1 MSSYSFSPGHDV
13 VGRYRITDAVG
24 VGSTAEIY
32 VAEDRTLHRTVML
45 KVLLPQLAAHE
56 DVRRTFR
63 DQIIRSA
70 TLSHPHLVRVF
81 DGGQES
87 GSIFV
92 VSEYMS
98 GGSLEDLLAAGRRLD
113 VGDTAK
119 LGSDVASALA
129 YLHAN
134 GIVHGSL
141 SPSTL
146 LIGDDGGVRLG
157 DVAMSGLRTMHPGP
171 TSLNDVRYLSP
182 EQAQGAP
189 GDAKSDV
196 YALALVLFEVATGE
210 APFDAVS
217 ADAMLRARMNTPLPI
232 RPELGTL
239 DMILAQAAVPDPLL
253 RLSADQFANRL
264 SSSVTDTSP
273 LVITP
278 VNRSMPLLAHYR
290 PSEPRTSIGFR
301 APSAEQI
308 AGTGHDESPATRFP
322 RPQPARHV
330 PPGAPAADAKA
341 RARASEPYPIVPPPR
356 RRRAALVIAA
366 IVLLAGVAGAAVWKA
381 GLLTQSHTVP
391 SLVGLTTSEAAS
403 QLSAEGLS
411 VRVAGHQRSATI
423 AAHEIISQSP
433 AAGSS
438 AKAGSEVTV
447 TVSDGA
453 TRSTLPS
460 VLGETCAAATAALAK
475 VSITATCPS
484 TADVVSSR
492 AAGLVAA
499 VIYHGF
505 SNPASVPAGAKVVL
519 ALSKGPAPTTTTA
532 PATTTTAPAT
542 TTTQP
547 TTTTTTKAFA
557 TTTVAGTGPRPVPN
571 VIGLDQ
577 QQTFAAFKKAVL
589 FFKTQ
594 GPGSS
599 SHTWTTVV
607 STLPAPGT
615 MVPYRSTIIVNVK

>member
-1 MSSYSFSPGHDV
+1 MSTYTFAPGHDV
-13 VGRYRITDAVG
+13 VGRYRITDTVG
-24 VGSTAEIY
+24 VGSTAEVY
-32 VAEDRTLHRTVML
+32 VAEDRTLHRTVIL
-45 KVLLPQLAAHE
+45 KVLLPQLAEHE

-70 TLSHPHLVRVF
+70 TLSHPHLARVF

-98 GGSLEDLLAAGRRLD
+98 GGSLEDVLAAGRRLD

-141 SPSTL
+141 SPSKL
-146 LIGDDGGVRLG
+146 LIGDDGGVRVS
-157 DVAMSGLRTMHPGP
+157 DVAMSGLRTMHPGHY
-171 TSLNDVRYLSP
+171 SINDVRYLSP

-196 YALALVLFEVATGE
+196 YALALILFEAATGE

-217 ADAMLRARMNTPLPI
+217 ADAMLRARINTPLPI

-253 RLSADQFANRL
+253 RLSAEQFANRL
-264 SSSVTDTSP
+264 TASVTDPSP
-273 LVITP
+273 LAITP
-278 VNRSMPLLAHYR
+278 VNRMMPLLAHYQ

-301 APSAEQI
+301 APSAKQI
-308 AGTGHDESPATRFP
+308 AGSDHDESPATRFP
-322 RPQPARHV
+322 RPQPARQV
-330 PPGAPAADAKA
+330 PPGVSAADARA
-341 RARASEPYPIVPPPR
+341 RARASEPYPIVPAPR
-356 RRRAALVIAA
+356 RRRAALVLAA
-366 IVLLAGVAGAAVWKA
+366 IVLIAAVAGAAVWKS

-391 SLVGLTTSEAAS
+391 SLVGLTTSQAAS
-403 QLSAEGLS
+403 QLSAEGLT
-411 VRVAGHQRSATI
+411 VRVAGHQRSTTI

-438 AKAGSEVTV
+438 AKAGAVVTV

-453 TRSTLPS
+453 ARVTLPT
-460 VLGETCAAATAALAK
+460 VVGETCAVATAALKKAG
-475 VSITATCPS
+475 ITATCPS
-484 TADVVSSR
+484 TAYVVSSR
-492 AAGLVAA
+492 AAGQVVS

-505 SNPASVPAGAKVVL
+505 SNPASVPPGATVVL
-519 ALSKGPAPTTTTA
+519 ALSKGPTPTTTSTTTSSTTTAPAPTTTTPTTTTA
-532 PATTTTAPAT
+532 P
-542 TTTQP
+542 
-547 TTTTTTKAFA
+547 A

-571 VIGLDQ
+571 VIGMDQ
-577 QQTFAAFKKAVL
+577 SQTFAAFKKAVL
-589 FFKTQ
+589 FFHTK
-594 GPGSS
+594 GPGSANG
-599 SHTWTTVV
+599 TWTKVV
-607 STLPAPGT
+607 STIPAPGT

>member
-1 MSSYSFSPGHDV
+1 MSTYTFSPGHDV
-13 VGRYRITDAVG
+13 VGRYRITDTVD
-24 VGSTAEIY
+24 VGSTAEVY
-32 VAEDRTLHRTVML
+32 VAEDRTLHRTVIL

-70 TLSHPHLVRVF
+70 TLSHPHLARVF

-98 GGSLEDLLAAGRRLD
+98 GGSLEDVLAAGRRLD

-141 SPSTL
+141 SPSKL
-146 LIGDDGGVRLG
+146 LIGDDGGVRVS
-157 DVAMSGLRTMHPGP
+157 DVAMSGLRTMHPGHY
-171 TSLNDVRYLSP
+171 SINDVRYLSP
-182 EQAQGAP
+182 EQAQGMP

-196 YALALVLFEVATGE
+196 YALALILFEVATGE

-217 ADAMLRARMNTPLPI
+217 ADAMLRARINTPLPI

-264 SSSVTDTSP
+264 TASVTDPSP
-273 LVITP
+273 LVIAP
-278 VNRSMPLLAHYR
+278 VNRSMPLLAHYQ

-308 AGTGHDESPATRFP
+308 AGSEYDELPSTRFP
-322 RPQPARHV
+322 RPQPARQSS
-330 PPGAPAADAKA
+330 PGASAADARA
-341 RARASEPYPIVPPPR
+341 RARASEPYPIVPAPR
-356 RRRAALVIAA
+356 RRRAALVLAA
-366 IVLLAGVAGAAVWKA
+366 IVLVAAVAGAAVWKS

-391 SLVGLTTSEAAS
+391 SLVGLTTSQAAS
-403 QLSAEGLS
+403 QLSAEGLT
-411 VRVAGHQRSATI
+411 VRVAKHERSGTI
-423 AAHEIISQSP
+423 AAHEIIAQSP

-438 AKAGSEVTV
+438 AKAGTTVTV

-453 TRSTLPS
+453 GRITVPA
-460 VLGETCAAATAALAK
+460 VAGETCAVATAALKK
-475 VSITATCPS
+475 VGIGATCPS
-484 TADVVSSR
+484 TAYVVSSR
-492 AAGLVAA
+492 GAGQVVSVL
-499 VIYHGF
+499 YHGF
-505 SNPASVPAGAKVVL
+505 SNPASVPPGATVVL
-519 ALSKGPAPTTTTA
+519 ALSKGPTPTTTTPTTTAPTPTTTTPAPTTTV
-532 PATTTTAPAT
+532 P
-542 TTTQP
+542 
-547 TTTTTTKAFA
+547 A

-571 VIGLDQ
+571 VIGMDQ
-577 QQTFAAFKKAVL
+577 SQTFAAFKKAVL
-589 FFKTQ
+589 FFRTK
-594 GPGSS
+594 GPGSANG
-599 SHTWTTVV
+599 TWTTVV
-607 STLPAPGT
+607 STIPAPGT

>member
-1 MSSYSFSPGHDV
+1 MSSYTFSPGHDV
-13 VGRYRITDAVG
+13 VGRYRITDTVG
-24 VGSTAEIY
+24 VGSTAEVY
-32 VAEDRTLHRTVML
+32 LAEDQTLHRTVIL

-70 TLSHPHLVRVF
+70 TLSHPHLARVF

-98 GGSLEDLLAAGRRLD
+98 GGSLEDVLASGRRLD

-119 LGSDVASALA
+119 LGGDVASALA

-134 GIVHGSL
+134 GLVHGSL
-141 SPSTL
+141 SPSKL
-146 LIGDDGGVRLG
+146 LIGDDGGVRIG
-157 DVAMSGLRTMHPGP
+157 DVAMAGLRTMHAGHA
-171 TSLNDVRYLSP
+171 SINDVRYLSP

-196 YALALVLFEVATGE
+196 YALALILFEVATGE

-217 ADAMLRARMNTPLPI
+217 AEAMLRARINTPLPI

-253 RLSADQFANRL
+253 RLSADQLANRL
-264 SSSVTDTSP
+264 SASVTDPSP

-278 VNRSMPLLAHYR
+278 ASRSKPLLAHYQ

-301 APSAEQI
+301 VPSAKQI
-308 AGTGHDESPATRFP
+308 VGAGYDEPPATRFP
-322 RPQPARHV
+322 RPQPARSV
-330 PPGAPAADAKA
+330 PPGSPAADARA

-356 RRRAALVIAA
+356 RRRATIAVAALVLVAA
-366 IVLLAGVAGAAVWKA
+366 AAGAAVWKS

-391 SLVGLTTSEAAS
+391 SLLGLTTSEAAS
-403 QLSAEGLS
+403 QLSGEGLS
-411 VRVAGHQRSATI
+411 IRVASHQRSATI

-438 AKAGSEVTV
+438 AKAGSVVTV
-447 TVSDGA
+447 TVSDGQA
-453 TRSTLPS
+453 RVTMPS
-460 VLGETCAAATAALAK
+460 VLGDTCATATAVLKKAG
-475 VSITATCPS
+475 VTATCPS
-484 TADVVSSR
+484 TAVVASNR
-492 AAGLVAA
+492 AAGQVAG

-505 SNPASVPAGAKVVL
+505 SNPTSVPAGATVVL
-519 ALSKGPAPTTTTA
+519 ALSKGPTATTTTAAPVTTTTAAPTTSTTA
-532 PATTTTAPAT
+532 PATTTTVVTAA
-542 TTTQP
+542 
-547 TTTTTTKAFA
+547 
-557 TTTVAGTGPRPVPN
+557 PRPVPN
-571 VIGLDQ
+571 VIGMDQ
-577 QQTFAAFKKAVL
+577 SQTFAAFKKAVL
-589 FFKTQ
+589 FFRTK

-599 SHTWTTVV
+599 NGTWTTVV
-607 STLPAPGT
+607 STIPAPGT